1 MARPWPRLPTT
12 SKAIRDGI
20 SYITSARYSRCA
32 RRSRYFGR
40 AGSLLTPVSSSR
52 SAPSPAD
59 VDRFVFS
66 FSEGGIS
73 MHMKIAASVAMCAL
87 ATMALV
93 PSTHHSAGGTVAG
106 KVTYTGTAPKMKQI
120 DMAKEP
126 SCAKQHATPVMN
138 ESVVAGEGNTLGDV
152 VVYISAGG
160 APSARAT
167 HSDDVRQAGVHSR
180 EVQRSS
186 VDARLLRGPQHVAL
200 DGER

>member
-12 SKAIRDGI
+12 SKAIRAGI
-20 SYITSARYSRCA
+20 SYTTSARYSRCA
-32 RRSRYFGR
+32 RRSRYSGR

-152 VVYISAGG
+152 AGEPRVEQVAATG
-160 APSARAT
+160 RAT

-186 VDARLLRGPQHVAL
+186 VDARLLRGPQHVA
-200 DGER
+200 